1 VVEKDDLTGDPVYL
15 TITAKKNETPSAQ
28 TNKGEFFYNMPGSAR
43 VQLTYNNQLI
53 FDADM
58 QIAQMGSIQ
67 ALPSAYKSA
76 KLIFDPTTGAL
87 IKIGK

>member
-1 VVEKDDLTGDPVYL
+1 
-15 TITAKKNETPSAQ
+15 
-28 TNKGEFFYNMPGSAR
+28 
-43 VQLTYNNQLI
+43 
-53 FDADM
+53 M